1 MRLLLVQG
9 GFGAGGAEK
18 VMAALANHRAA
29 RGDQVHVAA
38 MTMPFAGPFF
48 AYDSAVQLHVINSGR
63 GLLRH
68 PVRAKGIRR
77 LIGQTEPDLVIS
89 FLTKVNCLTLIAAL
103 GTGVPVV
110 VSERNNPAEQSGR
123 SWRRLQ
129 AALLPRATGIAMQ
142 TSDAVSDLPPTAA
155 RRAHVIAN
163 PCSPI
168 AFTPGPP
175 SSRCRF
181 VAVGRLDP
189 QKGFDRLIEAFA
201 ALPPDLPVELAI
213 FGAGP
218 LRGALQ
224 QQIQSLGATSRI
236 RLAGQAA
243 SPAVWLSAGDV
254 LVLSSRYE
262 GFSNVLAEA
271 ATSGLPAVAF
281 DCPFGV
287 RDIIEDGVNGL
298 VVPNGDLQALKAAM
312 EHLARETALR
322 ARLSQSPQ
330 LVAARLDPARI
341 LARWDSLIAESAS
354 APCREATAITA
365 PTQSGPHVRR

>member
-18 VMAALANHRAA
+18 VMAALANHRAG

-38 MTMPFAGPFF
+38 MAMPPAGPFF
-48 AYDSAVQLHVINSGR
+48 TYDPAVRLHVIDAAP

-68 PVRAKGIRR
+68 PARAKGIRR
-77 LIGQTEPDLVIS
+77 LIAQTKPDLVVS

-103 GTGVPVV
+103 GTGVAVV
-110 VSERNNPAEQSGR
+110 VSERNNPAQQSGR

-129 AALLPRATGIAMQ
+129 AALLPRAAGIAMQ
-142 TSDAVSDLPPTAA
+142 TSDAAADLPPAAA
-155 RRAHVIAN
+155 RRARVIAN

-168 AFTPGPP
+168 AFTPAVP

-201 ALPPDLPVELAI
+201 ALPPDLPAELAI
-213 FGAGP
+213 FGTGP
-218 LRGALQ
+218 LQEALQ

-243 SPAVWLSAGDV
+243 SPAVWLGAGDV

-298 VVPNGDLQALKAAM
+298 VVPNGDLPALKGAM
-312 EHLARETALR
+312 ERLARDAALR
-322 ARLSQSPQ
+322 ERLSQSSQ
-330 LVAARLDPARI
+330 AVKARLDPARI
-341 LARWDSLIAESAS
+341 LAQWDALIAEAAPAPRLKAAAVTAS
-354 APCREATAITA
+354 
-365 PTQSGPHVRR
+365 G